1 MPKHPLVGADNVS
14 ASCFFG
20 IESPPYG
27 GNLPMTKRTGFLQLE
42 EIPLNKVGTGP
53 RGKKCIANLSWEKL
67 FAQLNTRKPRN
78 GR

>member
-1 MPKHPLVGADNVS
+1 
-14 ASCFFG
+14 
-20 IESPPYG
+20 
-27 GNLPMTKRTGFLQLE
+27 MTKRTGFLQLE